1 MMGRMHDP
9 DALTRV
15 WRATQ
20 ASLPAGWTLDSLRC
34 ASTGLLPRQRS
45 GDWIAGAVGPGGAR
59 QTHRA
64 ADAIAALEGL
74 GAIMRAR

>member
-1 MMGRMHDP
+1 MARMDDP

-20 ASLPAGWTLDSLRC
+20 ANLPLGWTLDALRC
-34 ASTGLLPRQRS
+34 ASTGLLPDQRS
-45 GDWIAGAVGPGGAR
+45 GEWIAVALGPGGAR

-64 ADAIAALEGL
+64 ADPMAALTGL
-74 GAIMRAR
+74 GAILRTR